1 MRAAIL
7 LLALLA
13 GPAWAQAGMAGDSRV
28 ASLTWSPGARLPIAI
43 LPGNSVMVVFS
54 PLEKVQ
60 TISLD
65 DPHAVQATASSSGDS
80 VTIHTLRALPPTGMS
95 VKTDQRSYEF
105 VLQPAQSAPV
115 PYMVRMSYQ
124 PQAPV
129 QAPPGAASSGTL
141 GYKLSGAAALRP
153 IAMNDDGTHMYI
165 RWSSDQ
171 LIPAVFALND
181 VGGEEMVDGY
191 MRGDVFV
198 IDRVHRRLIFRFD
211 KAALKVV
218 KIAEKA
224 RR

>member
-1 MRAAIL
+1 MRLAA
-7 LLALLA
+7 LALLA
-13 GPAWAQAGMAGDSRV
+13 LASPALGQTGSDSRV

-65 DPHAVQATASSSGDS
+65 DPHAVQAIASSSGDS
-80 VTIHTLRALPPTGMS
+80 ITLHTLRALPPTGMS

-124 PQAPV
+124 AALPV
-129 QAPPGAASSGTL
+129 QAPAGAAVSGIA
-141 GYKLSGAAALRP
+141 GYKVSGAPALRP
-153 IAMNDDGTHMYI
+153 MAMNDDGARMYI
-165 RWSSDQ
+165 RWSQDQ
-171 LIPAVFALND
+171 LIPAVFAVND

-211 KAALKVV
+211 KAAMKVV
-218 KIAEKA
+218 KIEEKA

>member
-1 MRAAIL
+1 MRLAL
-7 LLALLA
+7 LGLLALA
-13 GPAWAQAGMAGDSRV
+13 SPALGQAGMSGDSRV

-65 DPHAVQATASSSGDS
+65 DPHAVQAIASSSGDS
-80 VTIHTLRALPPTGMS
+80 ITIHTLRALPPTGMS

-124 PQAPV
+124 AALPV
-129 QAPPGAASSGTL
+129 QAPAGAAVSGIA
-141 GYKLSGAAALRP
+141 GYKLSGAPALRP
-153 IAMNDDGTHMYI
+153 MAMNDDGARMYI
-165 RWSSDQ
+165 RWSQDQ
-171 LIPAVFALND
+171 LIPAVFAVND

-198 IDRVHRRLIFRFD
+198 IDRVHRRLVFRFD
-211 KAALKVV
+211 KAAMKAV
-218 KIAEKA
+218 KIEEKA